1 MFNTRSLLART
12 RLLVL
17 TSLTLL
23 PLSACSA
30 DSINAVRDLL
40 KEASVKTQSPAQS
53 GGQTAA
59 QPGFQPGGQTT
70 SQPGAQTAPQ
80 PVRPGVAPGAGAQT
94 GLQLQGQTQPGFT
107 HPELPG
113 KPAGYCERMLIRVR
127 WGQFVSH
134 PDVPVWTPWKGRLK
148 TENAQLRLLNT
159 IRYEASDQ
167 ILPHPADVIG
177 WMAHTKPHFDG
188 FSAVMRF
195 DHDLPA
201 PKLILNTNYGHKV
214 FTLPELSNLDFV
226 RQVDK
231 LGNRFQIMTQ
241 ALPRVAGPCGDDMPL
256 PEHPDFRFP
265 DEDMNVDE
273 QQETMPTPGPEPEL
287 APEAQAL

>member
-40 KEASVKTQSPAQS
+40 KEASVKTQSPAQP

-59 QPGFQPGGQTT
+59 
-70 SQPGAQTAPQ
+70 QPGAQTAPQ
-80 PVRPGVAPGAGAQT
+80 PGAQTAAQPARPGMAPGAGVQT
-94 GLQLQGQTQPGFT
+94 GLQLQGQIQPGLA

-113 KPAGYCERMLIRVR
+113 KPAGYCERVLIRVR

-134 PDVPVWTPWKGRLK
+134 PALPVWTSWKGRIK

-159 IRYEASDQ
+159 IRYEAGDQ
-167 ILPHPADVIG
+167 ILPNPADVIG

-214 FTLPELSNLDFV
+214 FTLPELRNIDFV

-231 LGNRFQIMTQ
+231 LGNRFQIKTQ
-241 ALPRVAGPCGDDMPL
+241 ALPRVAGPCSDNMTL
-256 PEHPDFRFP
+256 PDHADFRFP

-287 APEAQAL
+287 APESQAL